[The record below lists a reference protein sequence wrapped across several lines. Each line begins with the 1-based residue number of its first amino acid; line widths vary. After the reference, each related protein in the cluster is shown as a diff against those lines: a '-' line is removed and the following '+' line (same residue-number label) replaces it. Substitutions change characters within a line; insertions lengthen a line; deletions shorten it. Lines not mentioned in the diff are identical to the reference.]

1 MNSKNYKTDI
11 VITLDENQLVTLA
24 AMVANN
30 NRYMRGLNHRSD
42 MVEVTKI
49 VYDAL
54 KEIPKW

>member
-1 MNSKNYKTDI
+1 MNSTNYKTDI

>member
-1 MNSKNYKTDI
+1 MNSTNYKTDI

-30 NRYMRGLNHRSD
+30 NRYMRGLNHRND

>member
-1 MNSKNYKTDI
+1 MNNTNYKTDI